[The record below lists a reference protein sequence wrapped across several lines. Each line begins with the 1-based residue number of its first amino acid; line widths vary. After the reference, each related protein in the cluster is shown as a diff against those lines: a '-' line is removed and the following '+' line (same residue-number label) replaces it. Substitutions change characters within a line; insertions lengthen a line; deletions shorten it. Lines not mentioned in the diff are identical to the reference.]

1 MSSNNTITPGN
12 TSTPRAA
19 FLDEAPAND
28 ADATNTPVSI
38 ASSQTTPN
46 RLVSDS
52 PLFRGSPQSDLGNGR
67 GTLIAGR
74 DFPPDAFVDTTT
86 HPTFVPVGP
95 YTYSREARLRESLD
109 GVSISANVKL
119 TNSSDGR
126 SLRVRSDVAYQD
138 TTGKPIASVTV
149 REYATV
155 RGTDQTGAT
164 FTIGGQGNG
173 GPGGVG
179 GGGTVGGGQNWV
191 RTNSGNIGAINLGNQ
206 STNSRGSSGVVA
218 IDGQS
223 RQFDYKYDVTVT
235 YKDGTSTR
243 VQTGASTEPR

>member
-1 MSSNNTITPGN
+1 LPSRQAIKEYGMSSNNTITPGN

-155 RGTDQTGAT
+155 RGTDQTGVT

-179 GGGTVGGGQNWV
+179 GGGTVGGGQN
-191 RTNSGNIGAINLGNQ
+191 
-206 STNSRGSSGVVA
+206 SGVVA